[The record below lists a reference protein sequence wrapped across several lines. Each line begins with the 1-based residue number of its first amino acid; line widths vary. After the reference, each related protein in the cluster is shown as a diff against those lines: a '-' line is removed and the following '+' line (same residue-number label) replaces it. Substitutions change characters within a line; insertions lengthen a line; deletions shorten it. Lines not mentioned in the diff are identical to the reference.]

1 METINKQI
9 GNLQEE
15 MMNMTIGNTKV
26 ISGRVITKWSK
37 ESYEIDT
44 FGKATICSEHI
55 AEAILNL

>member
-44 FGKATICSEHI
+44 FGKDTICSEHI